1 MIKAGIFDVGGVL
14 HDSSAQYIFADI
26 KATLEIGEEALQSAW
41 HKPFQ
46 LLTKGS
52 ITEKEFW
59 NRFTKRANVT
69 KPLPKESLLLRAFV
83 THYGR
88 HDDVLHIVRNL
99 KRRGLRV
106 AVLSN
111 TIHSHAEY
119 QYKIGIYQQFDV
131 VVLSSET
138 GIEKSTP
145 EAYCVTLE
153 KLKTKPIE
161 TFLVDDEAV
170 YVEAANKLGIH
181 GILYQDTNQF
191 LKELRNL
198 AVKI

>member
-1 MIKAGIFDVGGVL
+1 MMKAGIFDVGGVL
-14 HDSSAQYIFADI
+14 HDSSTPHIFSDI
-26 KATLEIGEEALQSAW
+26 KATLEIDEKALQSAW

-83 THYGR
+83 KHYGR
-88 HDDVLHIVRNL
+88 RDDVLRIVNNL
-99 KRRGLRV
+99 KQQGVRV

-111 TIHSHAEY
+111 TIAPHAEY
-119 QYKIGIYQQFDV
+119 QRKIGIYKQFDV

-138 GIEKSTP
+138 GLDKSAP
-145 EAYCVTLE
+145 GAHDLTLA
-153 KLKTKPIE
+153 KLKMKPSE
-161 TFLVDDEAV
+161 TFLVDDEAK

-181 GILYQDTNQF
+181 GILYQNPNQ
-191 LKELRNL
+191 LLNEIRDLGI
-198 AVKI
+198 KI